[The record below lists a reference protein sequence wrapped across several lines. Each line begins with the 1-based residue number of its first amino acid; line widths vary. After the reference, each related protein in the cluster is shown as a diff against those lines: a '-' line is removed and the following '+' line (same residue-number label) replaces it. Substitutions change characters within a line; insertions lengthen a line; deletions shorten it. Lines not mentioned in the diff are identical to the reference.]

1 MFAWEAKQEL
11 VQMEQSRLFAL
22 LVPGGWGWGVGA
34 AGAASVRRWGN
45 TNQVDAAL
53 LFVQKP
59 RQINK

>member
-1 MFAWEAKQEL
+1 MCAWEAKQEL

-22 LVPGGWGWGVGA
+22 LVPGGVGGVVV
-34 AGAASVRRWGN
+34 GAASVRRWGN

-53 LFVQKP
+53 FVQKP